1 MPELFR
7 ENIHFQAFIKELG
20 LNIPDGYVSAESPDF
35 LFELAGNT
43 IGVEHTQIFLDGSKD
58 LKLKAIESIGD
69 DIASRVQIKGSFLK
83 VNFQATL
90 LFNLQNSMKE
100 SEREDIACYIFD
112 EIDKELLGKQP
123 ISLESYEIRPKHRA
137 IVSIRFVATTQDL
150 TTRVTVAR
158 AGWVKQTIDEE
169 VIGSIAKKN
178 LKASSYT
185 DKCDEVWLLIVAD
198 GHGPSSLFD
207 EQPKVVK
214 INYKSNFRKIYYLN
228 FFSRKVT
235 EVIANG

>member
-1 MPELFR
+1 MPNLLR
-7 ENIHFQAFIKELG
+7 ENLHFEAFIEELG
-20 LNIPDGYVSAESPDF
+20 LNIPNGYVSAESPDF

-43 IGVEHTQIFLDGSKD
+43 IGVEHTQIFLNGSKD
-58 LKLKAIESIGD
+58 LKLIAIESIGD
-69 DIASRVQIKGSFLK
+69 DIAKRVQIKGSSLK

-90 LFNLQNSMKE
+90 LFNLQGSMKE

-112 EIDKELLGKQP
+112 KIDKELQGKQP
-123 ISLESYEIRPKHRA
+123 ISLESYEIRPKHGA
-137 IVSIRFVATTQDL
+137 IVSIRLVATTQDL

-169 VIGSIAKKN
+169 VISSIAKKN
-178 LKASSYT
+178 VKASSYT
-185 DKCDEVWLLIVAD
+185 EKCDEVWLLIVAD

-207 EQPKVVK
+207 AQPKVLN
-214 INYKSNFRKIYYLN
+214 IDYKSNFGKIYYLDY
-228 FFSRKVT
+228 FSKKVT